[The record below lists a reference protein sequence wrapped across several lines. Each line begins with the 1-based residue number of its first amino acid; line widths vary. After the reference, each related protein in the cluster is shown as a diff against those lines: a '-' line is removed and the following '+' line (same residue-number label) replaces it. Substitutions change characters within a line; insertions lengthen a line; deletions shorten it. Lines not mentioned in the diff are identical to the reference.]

1 MKYPY
6 ALLTL
11 FIAIATGSTL
21 YLQGCG
27 GSSSSD
33 SASSSPTPTPPP
45 ANPTPEPPINPSG
58 SLRGEKMSTLL
69 FSNPYPHIPAQCYI
83 ETSNGT
89 QNACQFCHTNGVYG
103 IQLGNNLPQAGAVA
117 RLGNL
122 QLDYSFAPFDQ
133 LAPLATVNRWENTL
147 TPEKLLEAVKT
158 LGMTPA
164 SWDMRSYI
172 REDNWSAAFA
182 QRPGNPKNWDGQV
195 DTPFRLFPA
204 LAPADLPAQSDG
216 FVRSLVEAR
225 GFFNDGQGWN
235 TGWRA
240 VNFMPYGIFSPMT
253 GSVSGIYIRLPV
265 AFMLTEGGTFSLD
278 IYKRNLDLVERAIQD
293 RLTPADG
300 ANYLGFA
307 KTAAL
312 LRGEYPVGTEFAHPL
327 HYVDVAADGSNPGIS
342 RFPGA
347 RAQRV
352 KEIRYMY
359 KWKEFHHQD
368 FRPGDKEEG
377 LPVFGNNSQGWVD
390 NGTGWFLAGF
400 IEDKDGALRPQNME
414 EMTQC
419 IGCHSGVYRTEIRAS
434 FTSGTGNTI
443 DSTWALPRKWAG
455 DSGWG
460 EMNYLG
466 YQAKTGLTPGET
478 PGSAHM
484 GDPINRYANKGELR
498 YFLDNVVGASLY
510 GDMPASIEN
519 ALASSIQKARGY
531 ASDWPRIDTSS
542 PEAFKQS
549 QQARQALMR
558 TMTARGDYLTAEGHV
573 QGALLYPP
581 EQDALAAAARY
592 RQVVVTQRYAK
603 GKDVFPQTPVNY
615 HYLRTENEAFT
626 HADDTPYAQGQVIT
640 DRAVDRESPV
650 KDSYLV
656 GNVPTLIDENKSFAE
671 GGTYNADYIP
681 LMKPGA
687 FEVKP

>member
-1 MKYPY
+1 M
-6 ALLTL
+6 
-11 FIAIATGSTL
+11 TGEL
-21 YLQGCG
+21 
-27 GSSSSD
+27 
-33 SASSSPTPTPPP
+33 
-45 ANPTPEPPINPSG
+45 I
-58 SLRGEKMSTLL
+58 STLL

-83 ETSNGT
+83 ETSNGS

-103 IQLGNNLPQAGAVA
+103 IKLGNNLPQAGAEE

-122 QLDYSFAPFDQ
+122 QLDYSFAPFNP

-158 LGMTPA
+158 LGLTPA
-164 SWDMRSYI
+164 SWDMRGYI

-216 FVRSLVEAR
+216 FVRSQVEAR

-265 AFMLTEGGTFSLD
+265 AFMLSEGGTFSLD

-300 ANYLGFA
+300 SNYLGFA

-327 HYVDVAADGSNPGIS
+327 HYVDVAADGSNPSIS
-342 RFPGA
+342 RFPGT

-377 LPVFGNNSQGWVD
+377 KPVYGNNSQGWVD
-390 NGTGWFLAGF
+390 NGAGWFLAGF

-419 IGCHSGVYRTEIRAS
+419 IGCHSGVFNSEAGMS

-466 YQAKTGLTPGET
+466 YQAKAGLTLGET

-531 ASDWPRIDTSS
+531 ASDWPHIDTSS

-558 TMTARGDYLTAEGHV
+558 TMTARGDYLTTEGHV

-592 RQVVVTQRYAK
+592 RQVVVTQSYAK

-626 HADDTPYAQGQVIT
+626 HADGAPYAQGQVIT

-650 KDSYLV
+650 KDTYLV

-681 LMKPGA
+681 LMQPGA